1 MIEPFVHVTFAYTEE
16 GKDSTLC
23 LRMYR
28 AALKGDWEEAEET
41 INKDESIV
49 RCGISLGSYTA
60 LHVAVGARQVQF
72 VEKLVEKM
80 QPKDLRL
87 QDETS
92 NTAFC
97 LAAAAGSLE
106 IAKIMIRK
114 DPDLPGL
121 LGSKGRTPLYFAA
134 LFGHQKMAAC
144 LYSLASKEENLQELF
159 FTCIK
164 SGLYGLAS
172 LMLKKNPQFA
182 WQRDKEG
189 QTALHLLAIKP
200 SAFTSKT
207 PQGICMKVKYLTS
220 KICIRLT
227 QCECRSLHLYITFIK
242 YQFTLA
248 FAGLTSRI
256 LKICAELASELDKND
271 HQLTTVLDLLAHE
284 KSSVPTKKKEKNP
297 SILPTKKGKNAS
309 VPVTDSWG
317 IRKGLSSPCSRL
329 RKKLERSFAL
339 KVLETYPELLLE
351 LDGDNLRVALSNL
364 LNQEHATS
372 ASGLLREILERSE
385 LLFLLAQ
392 TLLALLTI
400 IDACDRALTNFMQLC
415 SNFAFIVE
423 GGLTFIPHVNITTD
437 ENSAQALVKDLWD
450 EVMKQ
455 DYPKFKDILT
465 RPTHLLF
472 DAAESGNSKFVAQL
486 IHDSPDLIWETTDD
500 DRNWTIIH
508 AAVKNRNE
516 RIFSLIYKI
525 GLIKDVIATFRDKEN
540 GNTILH
546 LVAKLAPTSQL
557 NKLPGAA
564 FQMQRELLWF
574 EEVKKIMRPSH
585 IEMKNN
591 NSADGITPQDL
602 FSEQHD
608 ELLKAGQEWMNGT
621 ARSCTLLST
630 LIASALFA
638 AIVTV
643 SVAGNH
649 PLQKTSFRIFIISD
663 AIACL
668 LALISTLT
676 FMAILTSPYAERD
689 FLIDLP
695 GKLKTGL
702 AFLLVSI
709 ITMMVAFS
717 SSIFIGYGRKD
728 FLSSLVTVL
737 ALLTGVVSIVQQW
750 QLLSIAFGSASSSES
765 LFTESETVLQSNKKL
780 TVPQMKKKEP
790 SRVRQSKRKTNRS
803 STRN

>member
-1 MIEPFVHVTFAYTEE
+1 MVATGNSTPVLSLRLPEE

-227 QCECRSLHLYITFIK
+227 QC
-242 YQFTLA
+242 
-248 FAGLTSRI
+248 LTSRI

-372 ASGLLREILERSE
+372 ASGLLREILER
-385 LLFLLAQ
+385 
-392 TLLALLTI
+392 
-400 IDACDRALTNFMQLC
+400 N
-415 SNFAFIVE
+415 
-423 GGLTFIPHVNITTD
+423 

>member
-1 MIEPFVHVTFAYTEE
+1 MSFITSTSSSTLGSSFRSGCDIAYENDEPVADDMVATGNSTPDLSLRLPEE

-121 LGSKGRTPLYFAA
+121 LGAKGRTPLYFAA

-227 QCECRSLHLYITFIK
+227 QC
-242 YQFTLA
+242 
-248 FAGLTSRI
+248 LTSRI

-317 IRKGLSSPCSRL
+317 ICKGRSSPFSRL
-329 RKKLERSFAL
+329 WKKLERSSAL

-351 LDGDNLRVALSNL
+351 LDGNNLKVALSNL
-364 LNQEHATS
+364 FMNQEHARS
-372 ASGLLREILERSE
+372 ASGLLREILER
-385 LLFLLAQ
+385 
-392 TLLALLTI
+392 
-400 IDACDRALTNFMQLC
+400 N
-415 SNFAFIVE
+415 
-423 GGLTFIPHVNITTD
+423 

-455 DYPKFKDILT
+455 EYFEFKDILK
-465 RPTHLLF
+465 RPTHLFF

-500 DRNWTIIH
+500 DRNGTIIH
-508 AAVKNRNE
+508 AAVENRNE

-525 GLIKDVIATFRDKEN
+525 GLSKDVIATFRDKEN
-540 GNTILH
+540 GDTLLH
-546 LVAKLAPTSQL
+546 LAAKLAPTSQL

-591 NSADGITPQDL
+591 NGITPQDL

-608 ELLKAGQEWMNGT
+608 DLLKAGQEWMNGT
-621 ARSCTLLST
+621 AQSCTLLST

-643 SVAGNH
+643 SLAGNH

-676 FMAILTSPYAERD
+676 FLAILTSPYAERD

-702 AFLLVSI
+702 AFLLASI

-717 SSIFIGYGRKD
+717 SAIFIGYGRKD

-737 ALLTGVVSIVQQW
+737 ALVTGVVSIVQQW
-750 QLLSIAFGSASSSES
+750 QLLSIAFGSASSADS
-765 LFTESETVLQSNKKL
+765 LFTESETVL
-780 TVPQMKKKEP
+780 
-790 SRVRQSKRKTNRS
+790 
-803 STRN
+803 